1 MTTYILN
8 QTRKNIK
15 KLKVKVFRLQ
25 ADAERA
31 TGEEYNT
38 IIDELRESRQELNR
52 LNDFFDNE
60 IKKLSRYKYV
70 ENCIYLHYAKGYS
83 WKKIAIDIGGGNT
96 EDSVRKMCSRYV
108 W

>member
-8 QTRKNIK
+8 QTKKNIK
-15 KLKVKVFRLQ
+15 KLKVKIFRLQ
-25 ADAERA
+25 ADADGVGSA
-31 TGEEYNT
+31 EYSA
-38 IIDELRESRQELNR
+38 IIEELRESRQELNR
-52 LNDFFDNE
+52 LNKFYDNE
-60 IKKLSRYKYV
+60 IKKLSINKFE

-96 EDSVRKMCSRYV
+96 EDGVRKMCSRYV